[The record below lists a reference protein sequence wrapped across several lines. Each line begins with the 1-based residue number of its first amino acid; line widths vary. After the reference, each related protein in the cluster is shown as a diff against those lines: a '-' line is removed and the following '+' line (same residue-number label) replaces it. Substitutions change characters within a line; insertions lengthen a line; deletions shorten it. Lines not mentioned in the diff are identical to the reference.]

1 MVDANIILT
10 HNGPGYKIKFKGRRM
25 QTPKGVRY
33 NSFRGIPYAQPPIG
47 DLRFRDTKPIEYE
60 GMAYVNA
67 TEYSM
72 PCSQIDLTKTDELKV
87 RSTVRRIN
95 VFFFK
100 FWLSLFFCRTDS

>member
-1 MVDANIILT
+1 MATIPRLTGLVSILLFWLQIAASNIILT
-10 HNGPGYKIKFKGRRM
+10 HNGSGYKIKFKGRRM

-47 DLRFRDTKPIEYE
+47 DLRFRDPKPIDYE

-87 RSTVRRIN
+87 GYSV
-95 VFFFK
+95 
-100 FWLSLFFCRTDS
+100 